1 MNFQSRLKEDPEVN
15 LTSLIDVVLLLLVF
29 FMVSSNFVQETK
41 ILLRLPRVENAMELS
56 ALASTLEITVTS
68 EGDYLINGDPLLN
81 NQKDTLRAA
90 IQGLDIQGSEEPVS
104 IRADADTKH
113 QSVVTV
119 MDVVGQLGFTEIN
132 ISTTII
138 PEP

>member
-29 FMVSSNFVQETK
+29 FMVSTNFVRETE
-41 ILLRLPRVENAMELS
+41 ILLRLPQVDNVVELDT
-56 ALASTLEITVTS
+56 LASTLEIIVTS
-68 EGDYLINGDPLLN
+68 EGDYLINGDLLPN
-81 NQKDTLRAA
+81 NQKDTIRAA
-90 IQGLDIQGSEEPVS
+90 IEGLDIKVSEGPVS
-104 IRADADTKH
+104 IKADADTKH

-132 ISTTII
+132 ISTAII
-138 PEP
+138 PGP

>member
-29 FMVSSNFVQETK
+29 FMVSTNFVRETE
-41 ILLRLPRVENAMELS
+41 ILLRLPQVDNVVELDT
-56 ALASTLEITVTS
+56 LASTLEIIVTS
-68 EGDYLINGDPLLN
+68 EGDYLINGDLLPN
-81 NQKDTLRAA
+81 NQKDTIRAA
-90 IQGLDIQGSEEPVS
+90 IEGLDIKVSEGPVS
-104 IRADADTKH
+104 IKADADTKH

-132 ISTTII
+132 ISTAII
-138 PEP
+138 PGA

>member
-29 FMVSSNFVQETK
+29 FMVSTNFVRETE
-41 ILLRLPRVENAMELS
+41 ILLRLPQVDNVVELDT
-56 ALASTLEITVTS
+56 LVSTLEIVVTS
-68 EGDYLINGDPLLN
+68 EGDYLINGDLLLN
-81 NQKDTLRAA
+81 NQKNTLRAA
-90 IQGLDIQGSEEPVS
+90 IEGLDIKVSEGSVS
-104 IRADADTKH
+104 IKADADTKH

-132 ISTTII
+132 ISTAII
-138 PEP
+138 PGP

>member
-1 MNFQSRLKEDPEVN
+1 VNFQSRLKEDPEVN

>member
-29 FMVSSNFVQETK
+29 FMVSTNFVRETE
-41 ILLRLPRVENAMELS
+41 ILLRLPQVDNVVELDT
-56 ALASTLEITVTS
+56 LASTLEIVVTS
-68 EGDYLINGDPLLN
+68 EGDYLINGDLLLN
-81 NQKDTLRAA
+81 NQKNTLRAA
-90 IQGLDIQGSEEPVS
+90 IEGLDIKVSEGPVS
-104 IRADADTKH
+104 IKADADTKH
-113 QSVVTV
+113 QSVVTAI
-119 MDVVGQLGFTEIN
+119 DVVGQLGFTEIN

>member
-90 IQGLDIQGSEEPVS
+90 IQGLDIKGSEEPVS